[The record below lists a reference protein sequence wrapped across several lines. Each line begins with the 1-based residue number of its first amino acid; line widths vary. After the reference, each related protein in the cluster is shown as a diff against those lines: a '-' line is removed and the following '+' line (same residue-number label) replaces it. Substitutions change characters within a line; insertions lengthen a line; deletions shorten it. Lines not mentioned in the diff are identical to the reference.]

1 MRYLLIDRIQRLER
15 NKEVV
20 AIKSVALS
28 EDVYADHFFGSP
40 VMPGA
45 LLIESLAQAGTALL
59 EVSANYGKKALLVMV
74 DKAKFRGLVRP
85 GDQLMVTAAVR
96 SLENGHARLD
106 GKIHVSDRL
115 VMGAELTFVL
125 KNVEEFYSPRVK
137 FLVEAL
143 YDVWLK
149 DAQLLGLD
157 QTREGEKRFDA

>member
-1 MRYLLIDRIQRLER
+1 MRYLLIDRIQRLEC

-59 EVSANYGKKALLVMV
+59 EVSANYRKKALLVMV
-74 DKAKFRGLVRP
+74 DRAKFRRLVRP
-85 GDQLMVTAAVR
+85 GDQLFVSATMR
-96 SLENGHARLD
+96 SLENDQARME
-106 GKIHVSDRL
+106 GKVHVSDRL
-115 VMGAELTFVL
+115 VMEAELTFVL
-125 KNVEEFYSPRVK
+125 KNSEEFYSPKLK

-143 YDVWLK
+143 YDTWLR
-149 DAQLLGLD
+149 DAQLLGLN
-157 QTREGEKRFDA
+157 QKQEGEKRDV